1 VGGLMEVAVDPTR
14 VRVGMHVLLS
24 SGEHTVQAVVED
36 LAGGSARARVFST
49 SAEVVSL
56 AENTVAKFSEPNHP
70 GSLLPLPRPAP
81 APVTPIATRTLALT
95 KLR

>member
-1 VGGLMEVAVDPTR
+1 VGALMEVAVDPTR

-36 LAGGSARARVFST
+36 LAGGSARARVFSA

-56 AENTVAKFSEPNHP
+56 AENTVAKFSEPSHP
-70 GSLLPLPRPAP
+70 GSLLPVPRAAP
-81 APVTPIATRTLALT
+81 APVSPMVSKAMTLT
-95 KLR
+95 KLK